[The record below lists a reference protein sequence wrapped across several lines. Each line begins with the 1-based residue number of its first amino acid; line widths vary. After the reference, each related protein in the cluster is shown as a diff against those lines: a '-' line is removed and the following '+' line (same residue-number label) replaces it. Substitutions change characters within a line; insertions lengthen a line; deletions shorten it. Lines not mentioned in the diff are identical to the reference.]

1 MLLSIHVFLHRPD
14 RCSHEIQVDDPDSV
28 MGNLDFFNGG
38 NLTILQI
45 SHSRENH
52 SNGRNRMRK
61 FRRKSHTDAKL
72 CGMCDGES
80 GE

>member
-1 MLLSIHVFLHRPD
+1 MLLLIHVFLHRPD

-28 MGNLDFFNGG
+28 MGNLDFLMAATLDHF
-38 NLTILQI
+38 TDI
-45 SHSRENH
+45 SFKRKSF
-52 SNGRNRMRK
+52 RNRMRK
-61 FRRKSHTDAKL
+61 IRRKSPTDAKL